1 MERSSRYRIG
11 PILVAVTVAAML
23 ASACGTAVDSNGVVL
38 AASSDVRRADLD
50 RSARFTELA
59 AGFNDAGFDFW
70 RTQPADRNLVFSP
83 VSIAHT
89 LLMARAAADEP
100 TGSAIDSQFK
110 LPEGREAHEAWNSV
124 DLMVAA
130 DAEAQE
136 EITLQ
141 VADRIWPAI
150 GVNPS
155 QQWLDLLATHH
166 GATVQ
171 ALDFPADSEASRA
184 LINSWV
190 SDQTEGLIPELI
202 PEGMVSEM
210 TLVVLTDAIYLR
222 ASWAIPFSEELNVS
236 GEFRGLD
243 GTSIETEYMHKVQV
257 DDRAAVGEGFVA
269 AEIPYAGEAFTMVVI
284 VPDEGEFGDFRAR
297 LDQDLIEEV
306 DRLLI
311 SRTYEVFMPKWEAT
325 TNVDLGDWLTDAG
338 IFPGN
343 YPGIDPE
350 AFISGAVHAADIT
363 VDENGTVAAA
373 ATAIS
378 IEGAAPSE
386 PDVTIRVDR
395 PFYYLIRHQPTGLIL
410 FAGQVIQPGVSG

>member
-1 MERSSRYRIG
+1 MEWSPRYG
-11 PILVAVTVAAML
+11 MVSVLVAVIATAML
-23 ASACGTAVDSNGVVL
+23 ASACGTAVDDSDGVVL
-38 AASSDVRRADLD
+38 APSSDVRRADLD
-50 RSARFTELA
+50 RSAPFTELA

-89 LLMARAAADEP
+89 LLMARAAADGP
-100 TGSAIDSQFK
+100 TGSAIDSLFE
-110 LPEGREAHEAWNSV
+110 LPEGWEAHEAWNSI
-124 DLMVAA
+124 DLMIAS
-130 DAEAQE
+130 DAEAHD
-136 EITLQ
+136 EITLR

-171 ALDFPADSEASRA
+171 ALDFPGDPESSRA

-190 SDQTEGLIPELI
+190 SEQTEGLIPELV

-210 TLVVLTDAIYLR
+210 TLVVLTDAIHLR

-269 AEIPYAGEAFTMVVI
+269 AEIPHAGEAFTMVVI
-284 VPDEGEFGDFRAR
+284 VPDEGEFGDFRDR

-311 SRTYEVFMPKWEAT
+311 RRTYEVFLPKWEVT
-325 TNVDLGDWLTDAG
+325 TNVDLGEWLTDAG
-338 IFPGN
+338 IFPGS

-378 IEGAAPSE
+378 IDGAAPSE
-386 PDVTIRVDR
+386 PDLTIRVDR

-410 FAGQVIQPGVSG
+410 FAGQNIQPGGS